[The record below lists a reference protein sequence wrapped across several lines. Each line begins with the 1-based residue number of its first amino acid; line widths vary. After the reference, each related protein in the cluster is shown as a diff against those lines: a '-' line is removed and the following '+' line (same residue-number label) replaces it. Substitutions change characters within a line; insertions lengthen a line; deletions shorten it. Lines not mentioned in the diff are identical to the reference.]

1 MSKMK
6 NFKLFF
12 TAVLL
17 SSASLSNA
25 QVHNPNDEKLYME
38 VSVWM
43 KDLEQKTTE
52 LLKTSSFL
60 DTTQARE
67 QLKAAEGQIAK
78 VKNVRTRTKILSK
91 SEIAA
96 SLRQSTVLF
105 GTAFD
110 CGRCSLTHV
119 NPASGYV
126 IDEDGIIVTNHHVL
140 EGFINSKGNKNL
152 AMPIQTADGK
162 VYLVTEILAT
172 SKGTDLTIVKV
183 DTRGDKLT
191 PLPLGNS
198 AVQGDEVFVM
208 GHPTQMLFYF
218 TDGVVARNYKSQR
231 NRMQSD
237 SYPEMD
243 ITADYAA
250 GSSGGPVVDNK
261 GNLVAT
267 VSSTRSIYYNPAEQ
281 KNLQM
286 VVKNTKPIISLKKMI
301 SWK

>member
-1 MSKMK
+1 MSTMK
-6 NFKLFF
+6 NFKFFF

-17 SSASLSNA
+17 ASASLSNA

-43 KDLEQKTTE
+43 KDLEQKTTG
-52 LLKTSSFL
+52 LLKTSTFL

-67 QLKAAEGQIAK
+67 QLKAAEGK
-78 VKNVRTRTKILSK
+78 VAHIKKIKQRNKVLSK
-91 SEIAA
+91 TEIAA
-96 SLRQSTVLF
+96 ILRQSTVVF
-105 GTAFD
+105 GTAYD
-110 CGRCSLTHV
+110 CGRCSLTHIS
-119 NPASGYV
+119 PASGYV

-140 EGFINSKGNKNL
+140 EGFLKTEGRKNL

-172 SKGTDLTIVKV
+172 NKGTDLTIVKV
-183 DTRGDKLT
+183 DTRGDKLKA
-191 PLPLGNS
+191 LPLGEA

-218 TDGVVARNYKSQR
+218 TDGVVARNYMSQR
-231 NRMQSD
+231 SRVQND
-237 SYPEMD
+237 THPEMD

-261 GNLVAT
+261 SNLIGT
-267 VSSTRSIYYNPAEQ
+267 VSATRSIYYNQAEQ

-286 VVKNTKPIISLKKMI
+286 VVKNTKPVISLKKMI